1 MGATRGRGVGYLL
14 ILLNCLGI
22 SGKSV
27 FIPLLYQE
35 GLTSGEIVA
44 GRLLFAIPAL
54 WLFFLVLV
62 PKREWRL
69 PDGKEWGVIVVL
81 SVITAIPIITHTIAY
96 AMMSPAVTSVLVYVF
111 PLFVVMFEW
120 VIFKQRPERNVWV
133 VVPLVYLGLVLL
145 VGAGQGPLVVSNW
158 KGVAYTVG
166 AALSF
171 SLYLVFQSRAY
182 GPAGPLR
189 LGPVAYCAWAS
200 FVTLAVTIPFVMGD
214 IQSLEF
220 LGRTRVICL
229 FAAFSLFSTAVP
241 FVALLMAVQILGAT
255 TSAIVST
262 ITPGLTV
269 VATALVLDDRL
280 SHLQYSGVVLVMIGL
295 IILRTP
301 LKQSKVMAPTEVRE
315 NLPEEG
321 VLRRGA

>member
-1 MGATRGRGVGYLL
+1 MGATRGRGVGYFL

-62 PKREWRL
+62 PRREWRL
-69 PDGKEWGVIVVL
+69 PDGKEWGVIMVL
-81 SVITAIPIITHTIAY
+81 SVITAIPIVTHTIAY
-96 AMMSPAVTSVLVYVF
+96 SMMSPAVTSVLVYVF

-120 VIFKQRPERNVWV
+120 AIFKQRPERSVWV

-145 VGAGQGPLVVSNW
+145 VGAGEVDMVVSNW
-158 KGVAYTVG
+158 EGVAYTVG
-166 AALSF
+166 AALAF
-171 SLYLVFQSRAY
+171 AMYLVLQSRVYA
-182 GPAGPLR
+182 PQGPLR
-189 LGPVAYCAWAS
+189 LGPVGYCAWSS
-200 FVTLAVTIPFVMGD
+200 FVILAVTMPFVAGD

-220 LGRTRVICL
+220 LGRQRVICL
-229 FAAFSLFSTAVP
+229 FAAFSVFSTAIP

-280 SHLQYSGVVLVMIGL
+280 SSLQYSGVVLVMLGL
-295 IILRTP
+295 IILRIP
-301 LKQSKVMAPTEVRE
+301 MKQDDVMAPAEVLD
-315 NLPEEG
+315 NAPGQG
-321 VLRRGA
+321 VLNRGA